1 MCRSQNLSP
10 IPDCYWHTF
19 RHSNTAKQF
28 DLNPRFTLAK
38 LLVAENCR
46 CLHRQIPFLLIYNSL
61 VCRHRHVDIGHA
73 ALQGWGNFLAN
84 LLTKVSYFLT
94 NQFILT
100 NLSLGLMY
108 RSFPVYRSDH
118 LSSTLWEKIGE
129 IPDQT
134 IVCYCARI
142 PAARYA
148 RA

>member
-61 VCRHRHVDIGHA
+61 VCRHRHVDIGGDTTERA
-73 ALQGWGNFLAN
+73 PRCSTGLGKLSGQFTNKSFLFFDQ
-84 LLTKVSYFLT
+84 SIYFNKLVPRAHVP
-94 NQFILT
+94 II
-100 NLSLGLMY
+100 S
-108 RSFPVYRSDH
+108 RDRSDH
-118 LSSTLWEKIGE
+118 FNSTHI
-129 IPDQT
+129 
-134 IVCYCARI
+134 
-142 PAARYA
+142 
-148 RA
+148 